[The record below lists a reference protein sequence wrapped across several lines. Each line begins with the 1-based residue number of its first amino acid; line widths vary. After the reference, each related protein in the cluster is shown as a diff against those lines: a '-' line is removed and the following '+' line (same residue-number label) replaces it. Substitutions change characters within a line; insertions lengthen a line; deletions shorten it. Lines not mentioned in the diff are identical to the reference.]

1 MRVFRGKR
9 RSGDLAGRRAL
20 YCGIV
25 ALLIVAFSFVAP
37 LLCQHDAELATL
49 ALSNRAP
56 DGEFLMAPIRW
67 VVAFCVVS

>member
-1 MRVFRGKR
+1 MSRGKR

-56 DGEFLMAPIRW
+56 DW
-67 VVAFCVVS
+67 